1 MTSSLVHPSP
11 NDHFT
16 SFLANF
22 GFVCV
27 SHAWPIQNV
36 DICTRPSD
44 IIDTLTMFPSTNRLQ
59 EEYTR
64 EFTKFKPD
72 KKLQWLPHLGTVQLD
87 VELEDRT
94 VSAEVPPLEAALI
107 ELFSEKGMGF
117 FVMQGTHLE
126 KCSCLGTR

>member
-11 NDHFT
+11 NNHFT
-16 SFLANF
+16 TFLAKF

-27 SHAWPIQNV
+27 SHAWSIQNV
-36 DICTRPSD
+36 DICTRSSD
-44 IIDTLTMFPSTNRLQ
+44 IIDTLTLFPLTNRLQ
-59 EEYTR
+59 EEYAR

-107 ELFSEKGMGF
+107 ELFSERGMEL
-117 FVMQGTHLE
+117 FVPR
-126 KCSCLGTR
+126 LGPC